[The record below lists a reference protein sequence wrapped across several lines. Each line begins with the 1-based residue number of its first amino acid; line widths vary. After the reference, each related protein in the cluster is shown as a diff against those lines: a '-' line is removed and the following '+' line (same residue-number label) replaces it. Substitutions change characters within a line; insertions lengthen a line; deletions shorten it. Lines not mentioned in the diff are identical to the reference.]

1 MDLLDLF
8 SEPAAVPSG
17 VHFDIENQVFS
28 VELTGLRPGT
38 TYYYRIEST
47 NFEGSSLSTI
57 QSFTTSTGNH
67 GMKC

>member
-8 SEPAAVPSG
+8 SEPVPISG
-17 VHFDIENQVFS
+17 VHSDIENQVFS

-67 GMKC
+67 GMKY